1 MFLLRFKSRVKD
13 SLLNCPHE
21 TDYKMTLRVLSRRK
35 TWITIGSQNV
45 DYLSTYGHRLL
56 IVEGLAFYDPD
67 QTWVG
72 IQNSDL
78 CSYSK
83 SKSGSQSSP
92 WKGKYVPRIHNAG
105 TYREQLPTYGP
116 IRIILSLELQTQ
128 RTTYLYMFIGSSYSP
143 ALDYKFYAGKHIV
156 MVFQ

>member
-45 DYLSTYGHRLL
+45 DYTYGHRLL

-72 IQNSDL
+72 I
-78 CSYSK
+78 
-83 SKSGSQSSP
+83 
-92 WKGKYVPRIHNAG
+92 
-105 TYREQLPTYGP
+105 
-116 IRIILSLELQTQ
+116 
-128 RTTYLYMFIGSSYSP
+128 
-143 ALDYKFYAGKHIV
+143 
-156 MVFQ
+156 